1 VDSRVSRR
9 FVFSHRRRSSTDLG
23 CIELALCG
31 TNNFGTITS
40 RAFPSTSDDT
50 KDVSDADLQS
60 ARLTYSLFLS
70 HVTSYLS
77 SYLNSILSSPAPLNK
92 LDGIVFS
99 GGIGEKSAKL
109 REDALAQFKWI
120 EELAGTNG
128 GIDETRNGG
137 DGEGTREI
145 TKSGSRVRAFV
156 VETDEEEEM
165 IRICEEELNKS
176 S

>member
-1 VDSRVSRR
+1 MLIPGVE
-9 FVFSHRRRSSTDLG
+9 
-23 CIELALCG
+23 CEALCG

-50 KDVSDADLQS
+50 KGVSDSELQS

-77 SYLNSILSSPAPLNK
+77 SYLNSILSSPSPHNK

-109 REDALAQFKWI
+109 RADALAQFRWI

-128 GIDETRNGG
+128 GIEEETNGG

-145 TKSGSRVRAFV
+145 TKQGSKVRAFV

-165 IRICEEELNKS
+165 IRICEEELSKS